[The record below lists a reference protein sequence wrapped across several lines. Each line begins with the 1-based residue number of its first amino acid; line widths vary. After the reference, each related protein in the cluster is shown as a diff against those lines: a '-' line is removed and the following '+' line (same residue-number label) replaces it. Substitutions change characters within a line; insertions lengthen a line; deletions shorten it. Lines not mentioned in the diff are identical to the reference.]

1 MSELLRMEKIVK
13 SFGGVEV
20 LHAVDLTLK
29 EGEILAVVGEN
40 GAGKSTL
47 MKIIMGLEQPDS
59 GEIYI
64 YGKKVVISNST
75 AAMSLG
81 IAMIHQELSL
91 ILDMTVAENMFLGRE
106 LNRFG
111 LTNMRAQNKL
121 AQEWLDKLEVHV
133 SSTARVRDLRVA
145 QMQEVEI
152 VKAISYNSRILIMDE
167 PTSAITNKDAERLFK
182 TIEILRDDGIGI
194 VFITHRLYEVFR
206 LADRVM
212 ILRDGGLIKTAKC
225 GEITREEIIYDM
237 VGREITNIYPQ
248 CDNKMGEPILE
259 VRHLSKKGKFED
271 VSFTLHK
278 GEKLGVAGLLG
289 AGRTELVNA
298 IFGAERP
305 DSGEILIEGRKVN
318 IKSPR
323 SAIDQKIAL
332 VPEDRKL
339 FGLNLIMSIR
349 DNVTMCIDRFKAKFG
364 IMNSR
369 EYDTITKNAIKRLSI
384 KTNNPGDWVLSLSGG
399 NQQKVVLAKWLQ
411 TEPEIF
417 LFDEPTR
424 GIDVGAKYDVYNLV
438 NELVMNGKGVLI
450 ITSEMEEVIGI
461 ADRIL
466 VMCEGKLAGE
476 LSGSD
481 ISQEN
486 IMMLASPKEV
496 TISW

>member
-1 MSELLRMEKIVK
+1 MGELLRLEKIVK
-13 SFGGVEV
+13 SFSGVEV
-20 LHAVDLTLK
+20 LHAVDLALN
-29 EGEILAVVGEN
+29 EGEVLAVVGEN

-47 MKIIMGLEQPDS
+47 MKIIMGVERPDS
-59 GEIYI
+59 GNIYVQD
-64 YGKKVVISNST
+64 KKVEIPAPA

-81 IAMIHQELSL
+81 IAMIHQELSP

-106 LNRFG
+106 VNRFG
-111 LTNMRAQNKL
+111 VTNMREQNRL
-121 AQEWLDKLEVHV
+121 TQEWLDKLDIHV
-133 SSTARVRDLRVA
+133 SSTTKMRDLRVA

-167 PTSAITNKDAERLFK
+167 PTSAITDKEAERLFK
-182 TIEILRDDGIGI
+182 TIEILRNNGIGI
-194 VFITHRLYEVFR
+194 IFITHRLYEVFR
-206 LADRVM
+206 LAERVL
-212 ILRDGGLIKTAKC
+212 ILRDGRLIKTANC
-225 GEITREEIIYDM
+225 DGITREEIIYDM

-248 CDNKMGEPILE
+248 CDNRVGEPILE
-259 VRHLSKKGKFED
+259 VRHLSQKGKFED
-271 VSFTLHK
+271 VSFTLHR

-305 DSGEILIEGRKVN
+305 DSGEILINGQKVD

-323 SAIDQKIAL
+323 KAIDKKIAL

-349 DNVTMCIDRFKAKFG
+349 DNITMCIDRFKARFG

-369 EYDTITKNAIKRLSI
+369 EYDTIAKNAMKRLSI
-384 KTNNPGDWVLSLSGG
+384 KANSPGDWVLSLSGG

-424 GIDVGAKYDVYNLV
+424 GIDVGTKYDVYKLL
-438 NELVMNGKGVLI
+438 NELVTNGKAVLV

-461 ADRIL
+461 SDRIL

-486 IMMLASPKEV
+486 IMMLASPKEE
-496 TISW
+496 INY